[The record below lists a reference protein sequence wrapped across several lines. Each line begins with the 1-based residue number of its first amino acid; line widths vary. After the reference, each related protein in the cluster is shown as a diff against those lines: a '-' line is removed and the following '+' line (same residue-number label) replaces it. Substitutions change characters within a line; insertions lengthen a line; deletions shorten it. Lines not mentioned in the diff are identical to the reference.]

1 MNGTCE
7 LLNQTMGRP
16 KISKCEN
23 NYLQQ
28 NILSFHASSKKTMQP
43 YEEPEIDRTRKSS
56 VLVLCT
62 IVSILHLKWEVRSH
76 ESRLVQYYS

>member
-43 YEEPEIDRTRKSS
+43 YEEPKNNRICKSS
-56 VLVLCT
+56 VLVPGT
-62 IVSILHLKWEVRSH
+62 IVSIIHLKKETRTHV
-76 ESRLVQYYS
+76 SRLV